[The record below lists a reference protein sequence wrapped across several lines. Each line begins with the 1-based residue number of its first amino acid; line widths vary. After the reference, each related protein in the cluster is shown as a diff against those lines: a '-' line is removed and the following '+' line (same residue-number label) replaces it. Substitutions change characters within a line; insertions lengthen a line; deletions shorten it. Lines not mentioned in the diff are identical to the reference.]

1 MIRKNKTAILL
12 MVVIIASAC
21 ATKSPVATAQ
31 VAPQNGAQKLKS
43 MGLEET
49 CINEPVFNGRACVF
63 EANKRASETVVLVHG
78 IAGEAANWIHQIN
91 ALKERY
97 HVLTFDLPGFG
108 VSSKT
113 NQLYSPKNYARFVH
127 FVTQKFSKGSFHLIG
142 HSMGG
147 AISLRYASMFP
158 EDVNRLI
165 ITDSAGILHKHAYS
179 KTLAYKWINVLQRI
193 TYWTGPEITSYAG
206 LVLEAVEEW
215 MPLDLKKA
223 IESPEVREI
232 ILRSNS
238 LPIAGVAMITED
250 FSEAISRIKAPTL
263 IVWGEYDLITPLRT
277 GKILQ
282 GNIDRSYM
290 RVLAQAGHSSMAD
303 RAIEYNQLMMAH
315 LQKSDAELNR
325 EFWQRQPFAESTRTG
340 KCARGE
346 TRLFEGAYASIDL
359 DGCKLAKIQNA
370 QIGELIAY
378 KSTVEMEFSEV
389 RGKDIAIQATD
400 SDITITSS
408 IIQGKVAIQ
417 SASSQLDIA
426 GSTLAGE
433 EAAIHNLSDS
443 SVVFSVSR
451 LSSPEYKGVIHEYR
465 RLSRGQQ
472 L

>member
-1 MIRKNKTAILL
+1 MIKKNKIPLLL
-12 MVVIIASAC
+12 MLVIIASAC

-31 VAPQNGAQKLKS
+31 VTPQPGAQKLKAI
-43 MGLEET
+43 GLKET
-49 CINEPVFNGRACVF
+49 CISEPVFNGTACVF
-63 EANKRASETVVLVHG
+63 ETNKSASETVVLVHG

-91 ALKERY
+91 ALKDHY

-108 VSSKT
+108 VSSKA
-113 NQLYSPKNYARFVH
+113 NELYSPKNYARFVH
-127 FVTQKFSKGSFHLIG
+127 FVTQKFSGRSFHLLG

-147 AISLRYASMFP
+147 AISLRYASMYP
-158 EDVNRLI
+158 EDIKRLI
-165 ITDSAGILHKHAYS
+165 ITDSAGVLHRHAFS
-179 KTLAYKWINVLQRI
+179 KTLAFKWINVLQRI

-206 LVLEAVEEW
+206 LVLEAIEEW
-215 MPLDLKKA
+215 MPVDLKKA

-250 FSEAISRIKAPTL
+250 FTEAISKIKVPTM

-282 GNIDRSYM
+282 GNLDKSYL

-303 RAIEYNQLMMAH
+303 RAIEYNQLMLAH

-325 EFWQRQPFAESTRTG
+325 DFWQRQPFTESSRIG
-340 KCARGE
+340 KCNRGE
-346 TRLFEGAYASIDL
+346 SKLFEGAYAKIDL

-389 RGKDIAIQATD
+389 RSKDVAVEATD

-408 IIQGKVAIQ
+408 IIHGKFAIQ

-426 GSTLAGE
+426 GTTLTGE
-433 EAAIHNLSDS
+433 QAAIHNLSDS

-465 RLSRGQQ
+465 RLSRNQQ